1 MADEQNN
8 KGKSKIIIIIIAILL
23 VIVLLLGAVFYF
35 MTKSPS
41 QEEPSQMQSTSQN
54 SASLGDAQTSS
65 NVNSRNYIRVG
76 PTYQLDQFIVNLLTQ
91 SGRRYL
97 KVTMSLEMTN
107 ADLQNELSAKLP
119 AVRDTIIDI
128 LSSKSLEDV
137 STTRGKEKVKEEIVQ
152 RLNEFLVDGKIRN
165 VFFIDSAIQ

>member
-1 MADEQNN
+1 MADEQIS
-8 KGKSKIIIIIIAILL
+8 KGKSKIIIIIAVILIIIA
-23 VIVLLLGAVFYF
+23 LLLGVVFYF
-35 MTKSPS
+35 MIKSPS
-41 QEEPSQMQSTSQN
+41 QEDNSQMQTASQSSPVGNTQTNGATS
-54 SASLGDAQTSS
+54 
-65 NVNSRNYIRVG
+65 SRNYIRVG

-97 KVTMSLEMTN
+97 KVTMSLEMTSP
-107 ADLQNELSAKLP
+107 DLQNELSAKLP

-137 STTRGKEKVKEEIVQ
+137 STTRGKEKIKEEIVQ

-165 VFFIDSAIQ
+165 IFFIDSAIQ

>member
-1 MADEQNN
+1 MAEEQAS
-8 KGKSKIIIIIIAILL
+8 KGKSKIVIIIAVILI
-23 VIVLLLGAVFYF
+23 IVALLLGAVFYF
-35 MTKSPS
+35 MTKGST
-41 QEEPSQMQSTSQN
+41 QEDNSQMQSVSQN
-54 SASLGDAQTSS
+54 NSTTDAQTNGSIGS
-65 NVNSRNYIRVG
+65 KNYIRVG

-97 KVTMSLEMTN
+97 KVTMSLEMTTPS
-107 ADLQNELSAKLP
+107 LQNELSAKLP
-119 AVRDTIIDI
+119 AIRDTIIDI

-137 STTRGKEKVKEEIVQ
+137 STTRGKEKIKEEIVQ

>member
-8 KGKSKIIIIIIAILL
+8 KGNSKIVLIIIVILIIVMILL
-23 VIVLLLGAVFYF
+23 GVALYF
-35 MTKSPS
+35 MMKKSS
-41 QEEPSQMQSTSQN
+41 KEDTAQMQSTSQ
-54 SASLGDAQTSS
+54 SVGSGDTQLGDSAG
-65 NVNSRNYIRVG
+65 SRNYIRVG

-97 KVTMSLEMTN
+97 KTTIALEMTN
-107 ADLQNELSAKLP
+107 SELQNELSAKLP
-119 AVRDTIIDI
+119 AVRDTINDI
-128 LSSKSLEDV
+128 LTSKSLEDI

-165 VFFIDSAIQ
+165 VFFVDYAIQ